1 MSSVTRFLKSS
12 VQTYMTAPASGVLD
26 SSKIYEFVPTNT
38 NVVTNYPPGY
48 VRLIT
53 GNAATLATAILA
65 QNNGTN
71 APNGVVLRDM
81 GKTIYTPVGS
91 ATGSSGYFRQVQLIA
106 PQPVTVAQG
115 SIGGPAGN
123 TFGVLGVPAG
133 TNSAAGVTDAYVSYL
148 TFYIPA
154 PVGGVL
160 GGAISGATLIPGGD
174 L

>member
-26 SSKIYEFVPTNT
+26 STKIYEFVPTNT
-38 NVVTNYPPGY
+38 NVVMNYPPGY

-53 GNAATLATAILA
+53 GNAAAVVTAIAA
-65 QNNGTN
+65 QDNGVN

-81 GKTIYTPVGS
+81 GKTIYAPVGLG
-91 ATGSSGYFRQVQLIA
+91 GSSGYFRQVQLIA
-106 PQPVTVAQG
+106 PQRITAAQG
-115 SIGGPAGN
+115 TIGGTAGN

-133 TNSAAGVTDAYVSYL
+133 TNSAAGATDAYVSYL
-148 TFYIPA
+148 TFYIPV

-160 GGAISGATLIPGGD
+160 GGAVSGATLLPGGD
-174 L
+174 M

>member
-1 MSSVTRFLKSS
+1 
-12 VQTYMTAPASGVLD
+12 MTAPATGVLD
-26 SSKIYEFVPTNT
+26 SSKIYEFVPTSV
-38 NVVTNYPPGY
+38 NVVGNYPPGY

-53 GNAATLATAILA
+53 GNAAALATAILA

-81 GKTIYTPVGS
+81 GKTIYAPVGS

-106 PQPVTVAQG
+106 PQLVSAAQG
-115 SIGGPAGN
+115 TIGGTAGN

-133 TNSAAGVTDAYVSYL
+133 TNSAAGVTDSYVSYL
-148 TFYIPA
+148 TFYIA
-154 PVGGVL
+154 VPVGGVL
-160 GGAISGATLIPGGD
+160 GGAVSGAALLPGGD

>member
-12 VQTYMTAPASGVLD
+12 VQTYMTAPAVGVLD

-38 NVVTNYPPGY
+38 NVVMNYPPGY
-48 VRLIT
+48 VRLIF
-53 GNAATLATAILA
+53 GNAAAVITAIAA
-65 QNNGTN
+65 QDNGVN

-81 GKTIYTPVGS
+81 GKTIYAPVGS

-106 PQPVTVAQG
+106 PRPITAAQG
-115 SIGGPAGN
+115 TIGGTAGN

-133 TNSAAGVTDAYVSYL
+133 TNSAAGATDAYVSYL
-148 TFYIPA
+148 TFYIPV

-160 GGAISGATLIPGGD
+160 GGAVSGATLLPGGD
-174 L
+174 M